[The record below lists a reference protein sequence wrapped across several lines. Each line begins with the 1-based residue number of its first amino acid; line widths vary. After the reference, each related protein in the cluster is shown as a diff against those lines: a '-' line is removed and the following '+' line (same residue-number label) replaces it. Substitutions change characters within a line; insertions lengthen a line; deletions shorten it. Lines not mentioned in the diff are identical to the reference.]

1 MMIITTLAAM
11 TAGYLLGVMFGTP
24 SAISARKL
32 LSKLCGSLAPRF
44 SRSYQDSDD
53 GQSTGG
59 GFYIALVLI
68 ITIIPT
74 AALLFVLY
82 WKLPVAALV
91 VDSLLCWSVMDIKE
105 QSRLSQAAARTVRSG
120 NTAKAAK
127 FASKLGRVDCSN
139 YETEDLIRASVQG
152 TADRTVDSAAAPL
165 FYMVLLSGLGGLIFR
180 AADAAASADV
190 SEAFLAP
197 SKKLRD
203 LLCFIPGK
211 LAMIILLVDAFFLK
225 MNVHAAERVMRQDR
239 KKCSRKAFG
248 GCRAVLAGLLGI
260 SLLPEEFYVAQFSR
274 SFTIGEQ
281 VSDID
286 AGDITIANQLML
298 GTAFIIMALF
308 FMIKLTVGVFVG

>member
-1 MMIITTLAAM
+1 MIITTLAAM

-32 LSKLCGSLAPRF
+32 LLKLCNKLAPKF

-68 ITIIPT
+68 ITILPT

-82 WKLPVAALV
+82 WKLPVAALLL
-91 VDSLLCWSVMDIKE
+91 DSLLCWSSMDIKE

-120 NTAKAAK
+120 NTAKASRY
-127 FASKLGRVDCSN
+127 ASALGRLDCSEL
-139 YETEDLIRASVQG
+139 ETEDLIRASVQG

-165 FYMVLLSGLGGLIFR
+165 FYMALLSGLGGIIFR
-180 AADAAASADV
+180 AADAAASANV
-190 SEAFLAP
+190 SEAFLSP

-203 LLCFIPGK
+203 FLCFIPGK
-211 LAMIILLVDAFFLK
+211 LATVIMLVDALFLK
-225 MNVHAAERVMRQDR
+225 MNVRAAERVMHQDS
-239 KKCSRKAFG
+239 KKCGRKAFG
-248 GCRAVLAGLLGI
+248 GCRSVLAGLLGM

-281 VSDID
+281 VSDLD
-286 AGDITIANQLML
+286 SKDITLANQLML
-298 GTAFIIMALF
+298 GTAFIIMALCF
-308 FMIKLTVGVFVG
+308 AIKLTVGVLVG